1 MLVMRMQKI
10 LKAKYDCRGMGNGEI
25 IETILNDRNI
35 EDLQEFLHP
44 SEDAMIPFENMRG
57 LKEAYDII
65 DGAITMGEKFL
76 VLGDVDADGI
86 SAAAIIV
93 KYLEMSGVDAVY
105 TINKG
110 KEHGVEN
117 FDLSLLNDID
127 VMIIVDS
134 LNNDPTIYKRITD
147 LGTQLVIFDHH
158 IAEEQLLNSDV
169 PFVLV
174 SSAVDYTNED
184 LSGAGVCLK
193 YVLYA
198 DYMNLTDFAEKLW
211 VYGAIGICADMC
223 SMASPENRYIVS
235 KGLADFNNSLVKK
248 MVGNYQF
255 NTESIQF
262 SIGPLVNAAMRMSEN
277 EKALDL
283 FISDD
288 EDEINELVKDLK
300 KCKEDQNKLV
310 DSLMDDLLK
319 QGEEQLD
326 RKCMF
331 FFLGDVDGEI
341 SGLIGNRLLSIY
353 QRPLFIL
360 RDKGDQWA
368 GSMRA
373 VGVENFLE
381 MANNTGLCLCQG
393 HPLAAGAFIDKDKIN
408 EFKIIIEDILKDIE
422 FKCEIEADIEIS
434 ADQVNEALIKQL
446 NALNRISGNGWPSI
460 KVLIRTDNY
469 EVSTFSTKKHL
480 KIVDESGVILVKWND
495 MSWKTMD
502 NDGEFIGVGT
512 LAAPYYGRNQFLQ
525 LTMNEYVK
533 QES

>member
-1 MLVMRMQKI
+1 MKKI
-10 LKAKYDCRGMGNGEI
+10 LKAKYDCRGMDNGEI
-25 IETILNDRNI
+25 IDTILNDRDI

-44 SEDAMIPFENMRG
+44 SEDSLIPFEDMENME
-57 LKEAYDII
+57 KAYAII
-65 DGAITMGEKFL
+65 DDGITMGYKFL
-76 VLGDVDADGI
+76 VFGDVDADGI
-86 SAAAIIV
+86 SSAAIMV
-93 KYLEMSGVDAVY
+93 KYLEMSDADVSY
-105 TINKG
+105 TINQG

-134 LNNDPTIYKRITD
+134 LNNDPAIYKRITD
-147 LGTQLVIFDHH
+147 LGVQLVIFDHH
-158 IAEEQLLNSDV
+158 IPQEELLNSDV

-174 SSAVDYTNED
+174 SSAVDYPNED

-198 DYMNLTDFAEKLW
+198 DYMNLTDYAEKLW

-223 SMASPENRYIVS
+223 SMASPENRYIVN
-235 KGLADFNNSLVKK
+235 KGLADFKNPIVQK

-283 FISDD
+283 FVSDD
-288 EDEINELVKDLK
+288 EDEIDELVKDLK
-300 KCKEDQNKLV
+300 KCKENQNKIV
-310 DSLMDDLLK
+310 DSLIDDLLK
-319 QGEEQLD
+319 QGEKQLD
-326 RKCMF
+326 KKCMF
-331 FFLGDVDGEI
+331 FFLGDVNADVG
-341 SGLIGNRLLSIY
+341 GLLANRLLSVY

-360 RDKGDQWA
+360 KDKGDQWA

-373 VGVENFLE
+373 VCVDNFLE
-381 MANNTGLCLCQG
+381 IANNTGLCLCQG
-393 HPLAAGAFIDKDKIN
+393 HPLAAGAFIDKDKFD
-408 EFKIIIEDILKDIE
+408 EFKIAIENVLKNVE
-422 FKCEIEADIEIS
+422 FKTEIEADVEIS
-434 ADQVNEALIKQL
+434 AKQVNEQLIKQL
-446 NALNRISGNGWPSI
+446 NALNRISGNGWPSV

-480 KIVDESGVILVKWND
+480 KVIDDSGLLLVKWND

-502 NDGEFIGVGT
+502 NNGEFIGVGT
-512 LAAPYYGRNQFLQ
+512 LAAPYYGRNKFFQ
-525 LTMNEYVK
+525 LTMNDYVK
-533 QES
+533 LDKSEEL

>member
-1 MLVMRMQKI
+1 MKKTLT
-10 LKAKYDCRGMGNGEI
+10 AKYDCRGMSNDEI
-25 IETILNDRNI
+25 IETILEDREI

-44 SEDAMIPFENMRG
+44 SENAMIPFENMKG
-57 LKEAYDII
+57 LQEAYDII

-86 SAAAIIV
+86 SAAAIII
-93 KYLEMSGVDAVY
+93 KYLEMSDADVVY

-117 FDLSLLNDID
+117 FNLSLLDGVD

-134 LNNDPTIYKRITD
+134 LNNDPAIYKRITD
-147 LGTQLVIFDHH
+147 LGVQLVIFDHH
-158 IAEEQLLNSDV
+158 IAEEQLLNSNV

-174 SSAVDYTNED
+174 SSAVDYPNED

-198 DYMNLTDFAEKLW
+198 DYMNLTDFADELW

-223 SMASPENRYIVS
+223 SMSSYENRYIVNR
-235 KGLADFNNSLVKK
+235 GLADFKNPIVKK

-262 SIGPLVNAAMRMSEN
+262 SIGPLVNAAMRMYEN

-288 EDEINELVKDLK
+288 EYEIDELVNDLK
-300 KCKEDQNKLV
+300 KCKENQNKLV
-310 DSLMDDLLK
+310 DSLIDDLLK

-341 SGLIGNRLLSIY
+341 GGLVGNRLLSIF

-360 RDKGDQWA
+360 RDKGDQLV

-373 VGVENFLE
+373 TGLENFLE
-381 MANNTGLCLCQG
+381 IANNTGLCLCQG
-393 HPLAAGAFIDKDKIN
+393 HPLAAGAFIDKDKFE
-408 EFKIIIEDILKDIE
+408 EFKIIIEDVLKDIE
-422 FKCEIEADIEIS
+422 FKCEIEADIEID
-434 ADQVNEALIKQL
+434 AEQVNENLVKQL

-460 KVLIRTDNY
+460 KVLIRTNNY
-469 EVSTFSTKKHL
+469 SVETFSSKKHL
-480 KIVDESGVILVKWND
+480 KIVDDSGVILVKWND
-495 MSWKTMD
+495 MSWQTMD
-502 NDGEFIGVGT
+502 EDGEFIGIGT
-512 LAAPYYGRNQFLQ
+512 LSNPYYGRNKFLQ
-525 LTMNEYVK
+525 LTMNDYTK
-533 QES
+533 GLDK

>member
-1 MLVMRMQKI
+1 MIKNLTARR
-10 LKAKYDCRGMGNGEI
+10 DCRGMSNDEI
-25 IETILNDRNI
+25 INIILEDRNI
-35 EDLQEFLHP
+35 EDLDAFLHP
-44 SEDAMIPFENMRG
+44 KEECMIPFEDMKG
-57 LKEAYDII
+57 LEEAYDII
-65 DGAITMGEKFL
+65 DGAITMGERFL

-93 KYLEMSGVDAVY
+93 KYLEMSDADVVY

-110 KEHGVEN
+110 KEHGVEH
-117 FDLSLLNDID
+117 FDLSLLDGID

-134 LNNDPTIYKRITD
+134 LNNDPAIYKRITD
-147 LGTQLVIFDHH
+147 LGVQLVVFDHH

-174 SSAVDYTNED
+174 SSAVDYPNED

-198 DYMNLTDFAEKLW
+198 DYMNLTDYADKLW

-235 KGLADFNNSLVKK
+235 RGLADFKNPIVQK

-300 KCKEDQNKLV
+300 QCKENQNSIV
-310 DSLMDDLLK
+310 DSLIVGLLE
-319 QGEEQLD
+319 QGENQLD

-341 SGLIGNRLLSIY
+341 GGLIGNRLLSIY

-360 RDKGDQWA
+360 RDRGDQWA

-381 MANNTGLCLCQG
+381 MANETELCLCQG
-393 HPLAAGAFIDKDKIN
+393 HPLAAGAFIDKDKFE
-408 EFKIIIEDILKDIE
+408 EFKNVIEEKLKDVE
-422 FKCEIEADIEIS
+422 FCCNIEADIEIN
-434 ADQVNEALIKQL
+434 ADQVNEQLIKQL
-446 NALNRISGNGWPSI
+446 NALNRISGNGWPSV
-460 KVLIRTDNY
+460 KVLIRTNNY
-469 EVSTFSTKKHL
+469 NVDTFSSRKHL
-480 KIVDESGVILVKWND
+480 KVIDYTGVILVKWND
-495 MSWKTMD
+495 IAWQTMD
-502 NDGEFIGVGT
+502 NDGEFIGIGT
-512 LAAPYYGRNQFLQ
+512 LASPYYGRNKFLQ
-525 LTMNEYVK
+525 LTMNDYVK
-533 QES
+533 VLDK